1 MDISHPSPYRWIV
14 ALVVLP
20 LRISVGLSVFA
31 PAPLFPIMMEHH
43 DIGRGTVSLMV
54 TSVFLVLTVFL
65 IPGGTIVA
73 RMGTRKACLLGGL
86 LMSSGLLMGVAPT
99 FAVQVALRV
108 VFGLGAAILIPASA
122 AILGQW
128 MKPRER
134 GPVAA
139 IYLMGES
146 AGVAFAMFT
155 GVVTANVLGW
165 QNVFVV
171 YGGFALVSTV
181 AWGLLGRP
189 APLSAP
195 EPTSFREVVGML
207 LERRTLLLSLAG
219 VGPIAMFISFA
230 AWLPT
235 YYSEAFG
242 MELERATQL
251 ATVMPLTGTVMNGV
265 AAVILARF
273 QARRP
278 IFVVTG
284 IAAPILGYGT
294 FLFFNIPLVVVSIV
308 LLSAVFWV
316 FLPTLFTV
324 PLELPD
330 VKPENVGIMLSA
342 VLTLG
347 NGAAVLAP
355 FIVGS
360 TTDALGSYVPSL
372 SVLAVFPV
380 TALVSAVFL
389 REVGGRRAEN
399 VPARTSE

>member
-1 MDISHPSPYRWIV
+1 MDISHPSPYRWVV
-14 ALVVLP
+14 ALAVLP
-20 LRISVGLSVFA
+20 LRISVGLSIFA
-31 PAPLFPIMMEHH
+31 PAPLFPIMMEYY

-54 TSVFLVLTVFL
+54 TSVFLVLTFFL

-86 LMSSGLLMGVAPT
+86 LMSSSLLMGVAPT
-99 FAVQVALRV
+99 LALQVALRV
-108 VFGLGAAILIPASA
+108 VLGLGAAIMIPASA

-128 MKPRER
+128 MNPRER
-134 GPVAA
+134 GPMAA

-146 AGVAFAMFT
+146 GGVAFAMFT
-155 GVVTANVLGW
+155 GVITANLLGW
-165 QNVFVV
+165 QNVFAV
-171 YGGFALVSTV
+171 YAGFSLVSTA
-181 AWGLLGRP
+181 AWGLVGR
-189 APLSAP
+189 SAP
-195 EPTSFREVVGML
+195 TLAPETTSVREVLGML

-219 VGPIAMFISFA
+219 GGPIAMFISFA
-230 AWLPT
+230 SWLPT
-235 YYSEAFG
+235 YYNEAFG
-242 MELERATQL
+242 MELERATRL

-278 IFVVTG
+278 VFVVTG

-316 FLPTLFTV
+316 FLPALFTV

-330 VKPENVGIMLSA
+330 VRPENVGIMLSA

-355 FIVGS
+355 FVVGA

-372 SVLAVFPV
+372 SVLALFPI
-380 TALVSAVFL
+380 TALVSAAFL
-389 REVGGRRAEN
+389 RETGARRPLS
-399 VPARTSE
+399 VPARTPE

>member
-1 MDISHPSPYRWIV
+1 M
-14 ALVVLP
+14 AFAVLP
-20 LRISVGLSVFA
+20 LRISVGLSIFA

-54 TSVFLVLTVFL
+54 TSVFLVLTFFL

-73 RMGTRKACLLGGL
+73 RIGTPKACLLGGL

-99 FAVQVALRV
+99 FASQVALRV
-108 VFGLGAAILIPASA
+108 VLGLGAAIMIPASA
-122 AILGQW
+122 TVLGQW

-146 AGVAFAMFT
+146 GGVAFAMFT
-155 GVVTANVLGW
+155 GVVSDNVLGS
-165 QNVFVV
+165 QNVFVA

-181 AWGLLGRP
+181 AWGLVGRSMP
-189 APLSAP
+189 TLAP
-195 EPTSFREVVGML
+195 ETTSFREVLAML
-207 LERRTLLLSLAG
+207 RERRTLLLSLAG

-230 AWLPT
+230 SWLPT
-235 YYSEAFG
+235 YYNEEFG
-242 MELERATQL
+242 MELERATRL

-265 AAVILARF
+265 AAVLLARF
-273 QARRP
+273 QTRRP
-278 IFVVTG
+278 VFVVTG
-284 IAAPILGYGT
+284 IAAPILAYGT
-294 FLFFNIPLVVVSIV
+294 FLFFNLSLIVVSIA

-316 FLPTLFTV
+316 FLPTLFTI

-330 VKPENVGIMLSA
+330 VRPENVGIMLSA

-355 FIVGS
+355 FVVGA

-380 TALVSAVFL
+380 TALVSAAFL
-389 REVGGRRAEN
+389 REIGNGRVGI
-399 VPARTSE
+399 VPVRTLE

>member
-1 MDISHPSPYRWIV
+1 MEMPHPAPYRWVV
-14 ALVVLP
+14 ALLVLP
-20 LRISVGLSVFA
+20 LRISVGLTIFA

-65 IPGGTIVA
+65 IPGGTLVA
-73 RMGTRKACLLGGL
+73 RIGTRRACLLGGL

-99 FAVQVALRV
+99 LTLQVALRV
-108 VFGLGAAILIPASA
+108 VFGLGAAIMIPASA

-146 AGVAFAMFT
+146 TGVAFAMFT
-155 GVVTANVLGW
+155 GVFMANALGW
-165 QNVFVV
+165 QTVFVV
-171 YGGFALVSTV
+171 YAGFALASTV
-181 AWGLLGRP
+181 AWGLLGRT
-189 APLSAP
+189 APMSAP
-195 EPTSFREVVGML
+195 ETTSLREVLGML
-207 LERRTLLLSLAG
+207 RERRTLLLSFAG

-230 AWLPT
+230 SWLPT
-235 YYSEAFG
+235 YYNEAFG
-242 MELERATQL
+242 MELERATRL
-251 ATVMPLTGTVMNGV
+251 ATVMPLMGAVMNGV
-265 AAVILARF
+265 AAVLLARF

-278 IFVVTG
+278 VFVVTG

-294 FLFFNIPLVVVSIV
+294 FLYFNIPLVVVSIV

-330 VKPENVGIMLSA
+330 VRPENVGIMLAA

-355 FIVGS
+355 FVVGA

-372 SVLAVFPV
+372 SVLAVLPV
-380 TALVSAVFL
+380 TAVVSAAFL
-389 REVGGRRAEN
+389 RDIGGKRVAN
-399 VPARTSE
+399 VPAKTPD